1 MTFIEMLINAIYKYF
16 DRYINLVDTESI
28 ASTASLSDVEPELHD
43 VSSSDDEL
51 CTHAVVI

>member
-1 MTFIEMLINAIYKYF
+1 MTFIEMLINAICEYF
-16 DRYINLVDTESI
+16 DRYINLIETESI
-28 ASTASLSDVEPELHD
+28 ASTASLSDVEPELDD